1 MVEALISPKPY
12 ERVGTSTPSTGVRV
26 RLPPPVPMSSL
37 PVFALPRTVS
47 TTLPGGSTLLHS
59 SLPGWTGKLDSQ
71 SLVTGK
77 PGGEKMSALR
87 VSSFTVRHIAGTS
100 ILYDMSTLKSPK
112 SVTIPHLTLLIY

>member
-1 MVEALISPKPY
+1 MVEALLCPKPY
-12 ERVGTSTPSTGVRV
+12 ERLGISTQSSGVRV
-26 RLPPPVPMSSL
+26 RLPYPVPLSSL

-47 TTLPGGSTLLHS
+47 ITLPGGSTLLHS

-87 VSSFTVRHIAGTS
+87 VSPNTV
-100 ILYDMSTLKSPK
+100 
-112 SVTIPHLTLLIY
+112 

>member
-26 RLPPPVPMSSL
+26 RLPPPVPMSNL

-87 VSSFTVRHIAGTS
+87 VSSSIVRHIDGTS
-100 ILYDMSTLKSPK
+100 TSYYMI
-112 SVTIPHLTLLIY
+112 